1 MSYNIVFH
9 PDASEDIQES
19 FVWYELKQKCL
30 GVKFENELKR
40 TLDFISNHPKSFKIQ
55 KLHFRETPLK
65 KFPFVIVYKVL
76 EHEKAIRILA
86 VYHAK
91 RNPIKK
97 FRI

>member
-1 MSYNIVFH
+1 MSYDIVFH
-9 PDASEDIQES
+9 SEASKEIKES
-19 FVWYELKQKCL
+19 FVWYELKQKGL
-30 GVKFENELKR
+30 GIKFENELIK

-55 KLHFRETPLK
+55 ILNFRETPLK
-65 KFPFVIVYKVL
+65 KFPFVVVYKIS
-76 EHEKAIRILA
+76 EQEKAIRILA